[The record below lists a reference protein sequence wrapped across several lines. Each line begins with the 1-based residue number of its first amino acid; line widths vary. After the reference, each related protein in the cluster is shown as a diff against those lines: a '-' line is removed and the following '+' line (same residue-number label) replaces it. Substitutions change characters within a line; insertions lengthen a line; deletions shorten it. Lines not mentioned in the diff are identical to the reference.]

1 MFTDEDTKLRI
12 RQNRPESLQQA
23 LEAVLELRVLSVG
36 KQALC
41 NTSPFSTT
49 RLWEWLR
56 SLTKTRPSGVS
67 PDVLELHAAV
77 YKQDTAIVYQSEYK
91 VMGTEKIHQEKSP
104 EIFSIV
110 ETVNMLELWWSWAYQ
125 AKLQERIQQE
135 YTPWSRIRDEYTP
148 WSRMRE
154 TTKARLDPNWEFEN

>member
-12 RQNRPESLQQA
+12 RQSRPESLQQA
-23 LEAVLELRVLSVG
+23 LEAALELESYQLASRHRAIPVCSAQLDCESDYT
-36 KQALC
+36 Q
-41 NTSPFSTT
+41 S
-49 RLWEWLR
+49 R

-91 VMGTEKIHQEKSP
+91 VMGTEKIHQAKSP

-110 ETVNMLELWWSWAYQ
+110 ETVNLLELW
-125 AKLQERIQQE
+125 
-135 YTPWSRIRDEYTP
+135 
-148 WSRMRE
+148 
-154 TTKARLDPNWEFEN
+154 